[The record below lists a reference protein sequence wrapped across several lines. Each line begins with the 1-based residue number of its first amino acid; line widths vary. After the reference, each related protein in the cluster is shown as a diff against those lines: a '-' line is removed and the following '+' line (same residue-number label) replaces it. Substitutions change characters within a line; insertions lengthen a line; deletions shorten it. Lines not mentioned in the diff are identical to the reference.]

1 MKGDMRHKSAE
12 GGFCRARVT
21 RVMKILVAGAGGFI
35 GSHLVN
41 RLKAEGNWVRGA
53 DLKHPQ
59 FSSTTSDE
67 FHVTDLRS
75 FDSCLKA
82 VTGVDEVY
90 QLAADMGGIGY
101 IATNRASL
109 TRNNV
114 LINSH
119 MLEAARIVGVDK
131 YLYTSSACV
140 YPHSLQDEE
149 DILALKESQAIPAD
163 PEKGYGWEKL
173 FGEQMTTYYHEEFGL
188 SVRIVRFHNIYG
200 PLGTY
205 EGGKEKAPAAICRKV
220 ALAEDGDSIDIWGD
234 GQQTRSFCYIEDCIE
249 GLRRIVRSGYT
260 KPLNLGRDE
269 LVTINDLVDTVCKIA
284 GKSLQKNYDRTKPQG
299 VRGRNSDNSLLNKI
313 LEWTPQTSLREGI
326 EATYD
331 WIEREVNRDRYT

>member
-1 MKGDMRHKSAE
+1 MMR
-12 GGFCRARVT
+12 
-21 RVMKILVAGAGGFI
+21 ILVTGAGGFI
-35 GSHLVN
+35 GSHLVS

-53 DLKHPQ
+53 DLKQPQ
-59 FSSTTSDE
+59 FSSSTSDE
-67 FHVTDLRS
+67 FQVTDLRS

-101 IATNRASL
+101 IGTNYASL

-149 DILALKESQAIPAD
+149 DVLALKEPQAIPAD

-173 FGEQMTTYYHEEFGL
+173 FSEQMATYYHEEFGL
-188 SVRIVRFHNIYG
+188 NVRIVRFHNIYG

-220 ALAEDGDSIDIWGD
+220 ALAEDGDSIEIWGD
-234 GQQTRSFCYIEDCIE
+234 GRQTRSFCYIEDCIE
-249 GLRRIVRSGYT
+249 GLRRIVRSGHT

-269 LVTINDLVDTVCKIA
+269 LVTINGLVDTVCKIA
-284 GKSLQKNYDRTKPQG
+284 GKSLQKTYDMTKPQG
-299 VRGRNSDNSLLNKI
+299 VRGRNSDNTLLGKI
-313 LEWTPQTSLREGI
+313 LGWTPQTPLCEGI

-331 WIEREVNRDRYT
+331 WIEREVNRDRQT

>member
-1 MKGDMRHKSAE
+1 MR
-12 GGFCRARVT
+12 
-21 RVMKILVAGAGGFI
+21 ILVAGAGGFI

-41 RLKAEGNWVRGA
+41 RLKTEGNWVRGV

-59 FSSTTSDE
+59 FSRTTSDE
-67 FHVTDLRS
+67 FHIMDLRS
-75 FDSCLKA
+75 FDCCLKA

-101 IATNRASL
+101 ISGNHARL

-140 YPHSLQDEE
+140 YPHYLQYGE
-149 DILALKESQAIPAD
+149 DVIPLKEAQAIPAD

-173 FGEQMTTYYHEEFGL
+173 FSEQMTTYYREEFGL
-188 SVRIVRFHNIYG
+188 NVRIVRFHNIYG

-205 EGGKEKAPAAICRKV
+205 EGGKEKVPAAICRKV
-220 ALAEDGDSIDIWGD
+220 ALAEDGSSIEIWGD

-249 GLRRIVRSGYT
+249 GLRRIARSGYT
-260 KPLNLGRDE
+260 KPLNLGADQ
-269 LVTINDLVDTVCKIA
+269 LVSINDLVDIVCEAA
-284 GKSLQKNYDRTKPQG
+284 GKSLQKIYNRTRPQG
-299 VRGRNSDNSLLNKI
+299 VRGRNSDNTLSNKI
-313 LEWTPQTSLREGI
+313 LRWTPQTPLREGI
-326 EATYD
+326 EATYN
-331 WIEREVNRDRYT
+331 WIEREVANGGRSI